1 MKCIRAL
8 LVVAVAAMMAACSG
22 YDAKKWDELA
32 EKVAN
37 NEKLTQSDYAAMI
50 EQLEA
55 MDEEYNKIEKSVG
68 DDAEEQAKLLSDK
81 KFSDMLAHTM
91 VFSYVLSFSDDL
103 DASNA
108 EAWDKLQRKFEARDN
123 W

>member
-8 LVVAVAAMMAACSG
+8 LVVAVAAIMAACSG
-22 YDAKKWDELA
+22 YDAKKCDELA

-123 W
+123 

>member
-1 MKCIRAL
+1 
-8 LVVAVAAMMAACSG
+8 
-22 YDAKKWDELA
+22 
-32 EKVAN
+32 
-37 NEKLTQSDYAAMI
+37 MI

-123 W
+123 